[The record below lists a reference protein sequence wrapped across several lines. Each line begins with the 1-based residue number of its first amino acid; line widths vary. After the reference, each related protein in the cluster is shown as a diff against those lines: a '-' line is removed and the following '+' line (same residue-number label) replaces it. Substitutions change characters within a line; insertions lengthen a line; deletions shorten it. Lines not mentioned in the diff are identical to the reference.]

1 MTTEPNPDLE
11 KLIHQELQKLPELTA
26 PATLIRGVL
35 AAIQQRAAAPWW
47 RRAWWDWPAP
57 AKALFALLALATA
70 ALATGGF
77 WWLGSGATPL
87 AGPITERLNSIGNLW
102 DALAPLSEAG
112 GLLWQKA
119 GYPLVIGALVLSM
132 SCYLFCLGLGTVF
145 VRVAVKRS

>member
-1 MTTEPNPDLE
+1 MTTNPDLE

-26 PATLIRGVL
+26 PATLIPGVL
-35 AAIQQRAAAPWW
+35 AAIQQRAAGPWW
-47 RRAWWDWPAP
+47 RRAWWHWPAP

-70 ALATGGF
+70 ALVTGGV

-87 AGPITERLNSIGNLW
+87 ASEITERLNGIGNLW

-119 GYPLVIGALVLSM
+119 GYPLAIGALVLSM
-132 SCYLFCLGLGTVF
+132 SFYLFCLGLGTMF

>member
-1 MTTEPNPDLE
+1 MTTEPNADLE

-26 PATLIRGVL
+26 PATLIPGVL

-70 ALATGGF
+70 GLATGGF

-87 AGPITERLNSIGNLW
+87 AGPITERLNSIGSLW

-119 GYPLVIGALVLSM
+119 GYPLAIGALVLSM
-132 SCYLFCLGLGTVF
+132 SFYLFCLGLGTVF

>member
-1 MTTEPNPDLE
+1 MTTNPDLE

-26 PATLIRGVL
+26 PATLIPGVL

-70 ALATGGF
+70 ALATGGV
-77 WWLGSGATPL
+77 WWLGSGATPF
-87 AGPITERLNSIGNLW
+87 ASEITERLNGIGNLW
-102 DALAPLSEAG
+102 DALAPFSEAG

-119 GYPLVIGALVLSM
+119 GYPLAIGALVLSM
-132 SCYLFCLGLGTVF
+132 SFYLFCLGLGTVF